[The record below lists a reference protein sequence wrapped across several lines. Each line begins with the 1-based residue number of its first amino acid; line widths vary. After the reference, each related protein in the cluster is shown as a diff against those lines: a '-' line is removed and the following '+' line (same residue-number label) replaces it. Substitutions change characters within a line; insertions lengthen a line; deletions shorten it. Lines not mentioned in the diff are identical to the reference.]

1 MSATMLGGGFRV
13 FFFVLVSRNEGIRSG
28 RSRNRAA
35 GGKEFDQIRRRGSL
49 SRGDVALVVAI
60 VLHNSWGNLETEVYL
75 IIAQSGKRKTK
86 QQNTERDTTGC
97 FEVVVTKKPIG
108 DRIIPLFGRFP
119 LRTLWVSNAYSIR

>member
-1 MSATMLGGGFRV
+1 MLGRGFRV
-13 FFFVLVSRNEGIRSG
+13 FFFVLVSRNEGIRGG
-28 RSRNRAA
+28 RSRNLTAN
-35 GGKEFDQIRRRGSL
+35 GKEFDQIRRRGSF
-49 SRGDVALVVAI
+49 SREDVALVVAI
-60 VLHNSWGNLETEVYL
+60 ALHNSWVNLETEVYL

-119 LRTLWVSNAYSIR
+119 LRTLWVSNSYSIR